1 MSQKYFVQEKKPDA
15 KRHYVIP
22 FIKKKKSKNK
32 GNEFMVI
39 KIRNWL
45 LGMVG
50 GIYQKDAQEKFLELD
65 DGNILSL
72 ELSGGHTSV

>member
-50 GIYQKDAQEKFLELD
+50 GIY
-65 DGNILSL
+65 
-72 ELSGGHTSV
+72 

>member
-22 FIKKKKSKNK
+22 FIKKKKKSKNK
-32 GNEFMVI
+32 GNEFMLI

-50 GIYQKDAQEKFLELD
+50 GIY
-65 DGNILSL
+65 
-72 ELSGGHTSV
+72 

>member
-1 MSQKYFVQEKKPDA
+1 MFQKYFILEKKPDA

-22 FIKKKKSKNK
+22 FIKKKKKSKNK
-32 GNEFMVI
+32 GNEFMII

-50 GIYQKDAQEKFLELD
+50 GGFIRKKHKKIFWNWMMEIFYP
-65 DGNILSL
+65 LS
-72 ELSGGHTSV
+72 